1 MAEELSQEA
10 LLGSRRPQVVVE
22 DLNAKRVMLP
32 LLSGLAGQAG
42 LHGV

>member
-32 LLSGLAGQAG
+32 LLRGQAG